1 MSVTPP
7 KKKIGVTAFLTL
19 SAISGVVVGL
29 VVWGGVRDLNAS
41 LLWGG
46 ATFIVVIM
54 SIATLAL
61 MVKDDSTDPDAPK
74 LK

>member
-1 MSVTPP
+1 MSSNPA

-19 SAISGVVVGL
+19 SAISGVLVGL
-29 VVWGGVRDLNAS
+29 VVWGGVRNVNAA

-46 ATFIVVIM
+46 GTFIVVIVG
-54 SIATLAL
+54 IATLAL
-61 MVKDDSTDPDAPK
+61 MVKDDESNPDAPK

>member
-1 MSVTPP
+1 MSATPA

-29 VVWGGVRDLNAS
+29 VVWGGVRNVDAA

-46 ATFIVVIM
+46 ATFIVVII

-61 MVKDDSTDPDAPK
+61 MVKDDSSDSEAPK